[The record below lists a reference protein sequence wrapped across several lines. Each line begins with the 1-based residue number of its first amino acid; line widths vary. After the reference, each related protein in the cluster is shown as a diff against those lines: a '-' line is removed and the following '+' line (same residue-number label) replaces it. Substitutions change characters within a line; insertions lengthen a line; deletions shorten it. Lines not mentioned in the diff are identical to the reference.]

1 MLSPQAFALL
11 ESEKSLKEGDALPTV
26 QKSATRERIRAYAEA
41 SGDFNP
47 IHLDDEFAESSRFGT
62 IIAHGMM
69 VAAAISEMMS
79 MAFREEWAANGRL
92 KLRFRAPVRMGDS
105 VTASGSVKRIR
116 EVAEGREIVCA
127 VRVERQTGEAAI
139 TGDATVTVR

>member
-1 MLSPQAFALL
+1 M
-11 ESEKSLKEGDALPTV
+11 KEGDALPTV
-26 QKSATRERIRAYAEA
+26 QKSVTQERIRAYAEA

-47 IHLDDEFAESSRFGT
+47 IHLDQEFAEASRFGI

-69 VAAAISEMMS
+69 VAASISEMMS
-79 MAFREEWAANGRL
+79 MAFRERWAENGRL
-92 KLRFRAPVRMGDS
+92 KLRFRAPVLMGDN

-116 EVAEGREIVCA
+116 EGPEGREIVCA

-139 TGDATVTVR
+139 TGDATVTVSNTPPGQG

>member
-1 MLSPQAFALL
+1 M
-11 ESEKSLKEGDALPTV
+11 KEGDALPTV
-26 QKSATRERIRAYAEA
+26 QKSVTQERIRAYAEA

-47 IHLDDEFAESSRFGT
+47 IHLDQEFAEASRFGI

-69 VAAAISEMMS
+69 VAASISEMMS
-79 MAFREEWAANGRL
+79 MAFKETWAENGRL
-92 KLRFRAPVRMGDS
+92 KLRFRAPVLMGDS

-116 EVAEGREIVCA
+116 EGPEGREIVCA

-139 TGDATVTVR
+139 TGDATVTV

>member
-1 MLSPQAFALL
+1 MMQ
-11 ESEKSLKEGDALPTV
+11 EGDVLPTV
-26 QKSATRERIRAYAEA
+26 RKSVTQERIRAYAEA

-47 IHLDDEFAESSRFGT
+47 IHLDQEFAAASRFGG

-79 MAFREEWAANGRL
+79 MAFEETWAENGRL
-92 KLRFRAPVRMGDS
+92 KLRFRAPVRMGDN
-105 VTASGSVKRIR
+105 VIASGSVKRIR
-116 EVAEGREIVCA
+116 DGAEGREIVCA

-139 TGDATVTVR
+139 TGDTTVTVPT

>member
-1 MLSPQAFALL
+1 MMQ
-11 ESEKSLKEGDALPTV
+11 EGDVLPAV
-26 QKSATRERIRAYAEA
+26 RKSVTKERIRAYAEA

-47 IHLDDEFAESSRFGT
+47 IHMDEEFAAASRFGG

-79 MAFREEWAANGRL
+79 MTFQETWARNGRL
-92 KLRFRAPVRMGDS
+92 KLRFRAPVRMGDN
-105 VTASGSVKRIR
+105 VTASGSVKRVR
-116 EVAEGREIVCA
+116 EIAEGREIVCA

-139 TGDATVTVR
+139 TGDATVTVAE